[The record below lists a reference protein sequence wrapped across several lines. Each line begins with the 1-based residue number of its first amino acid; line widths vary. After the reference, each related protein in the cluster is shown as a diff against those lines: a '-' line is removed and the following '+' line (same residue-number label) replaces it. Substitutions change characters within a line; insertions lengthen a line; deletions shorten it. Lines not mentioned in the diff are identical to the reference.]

1 MAQAPTLTDGTVTIR
16 PHRPG
21 DVRGVLE
28 QSQDPLSQQ
37 WTTIPVPYSLA
48 DAEAFVGRT
57 NPRGWEQDTE

>member
-48 DAEAFVGRT
+48 DAEVFVG
-57 NPRGWEQDTE
+57 